1 MTRYKAH
8 WDDDSHA
15 EYNLLLQESWDA
27 GRSTSDRT
35 DRFMKGLLDA
45 EQAHR
50 PWAVEVLAQC
60 ARAGAQSM
68 LKRDWKSNN
77 SVLVSHDGK
86 VVSKPRV
93 IGINVKSAEGK
104 MFAQQTFFDV
114 MTVQQLH
121 EKRSEYLTQIRAY
134 DSNMATIDKLLAL
147 CEAGQADSPE
157 EAARNLGTTVETW
170 LEASA
175 A

>member
-1 MTRYKAH
+1 MTRAH
-8 WDDDSHA
+8 WDEESQA
-15 EYNLLLQESWDA
+15 EFNILIQEATAA
-27 GRSTSDRT
+27 GRSTRDRT

-50 PWAVEVLAQC
+50 PWAIEVLGQC
-60 ARAGAQSM
+60 ARVGAQGL
-68 LKRDWKSNN
+68 LKREWKSNN
-77 SVLVSHDGK
+77 SVLVSHDGR

-93 IGINVKSAEGK
+93 IGVNVKSAEGK

-121 EKRSEYLTQIRAY
+121 EKRSEYITQIRAY
-134 DSNMATIDKLLAL
+134 DSNLATIDKLLAL
-147 CEAGQADSPE
+147 CEAGAADTPE
-157 EAARNLGTTVETW
+157 LAASNLGTTVETW